1 MDELLIGKI
10 THYFPAIQVAAVE
23 ISGDGLR
30 LGDTIRVV
38 GHTSNFTQVIGSM
51 EIDHNPVESAT
62 AGDLVGI
69 QLLERA
75 RVNDLVFRAL
85 PH

>member
-1 MDELLIGKI
+1 
-10 THYFPAIQVAAVE
+10 
-23 ISGDGLR
+23 
-30 LGDTIRVV
+30 
-38 GHTSNFTQVIGSM
+38 M